1 MYNNYMYSK
10 FLLSIVLIFYVSNSF
25 ASELEVEI
33 DGDKVTGK
41 IIYEGSNRN
50 VNGWL
55 GIPYAEPPIGDLRW
69 RAPRDFK
76 GFSGDFIAD
85 KLPNRCTQISNSY
98 DTIID
103 NIEAGDIIGTED
115 CLYLNVYRPD
125 NVDYSSEKLPV
136 MFWIHGGGNT
146 WGYSASNLTT
156 PKELINKHDIIVV
169 SVNYR
174 LGPFGWLAVDGLNKN
189 SDVKLD
195 MSYNFGT
202 LDLIKAL
209 EWVNKN
215 IENFGG
221 DKNNVT
227 IFGESAGARN
237 VMSLMISPQSKNLF
251 HRAISQSGYLNSDTL
266 ELAINKT
273 RAGSKEFISHSVKK
287 TLPQISDA
295 ELTDFMSQT
304 SKVVELLR
312 SLSTEDV
319 ISFYR
324 IREGVGGLIDVP
336 NVIPDEI
343 VIPKAG
349 LYGAY
354 KKGLAHDV
362 PIIFGTNRDE
372 HKLFMFDNPE
382 FVKSKGFFF
391 LEKIFRELDFRYM
404 PKDSVYYQAY
414 SKYMSMSWKI
424 GGADDPANILSNFNT
439 AKIFNFRFDWDEE
452 PIFAGIDY
460 SKYLGAAHGLEIS
473 FIFDTIDRESLLSN
487 ILYND
492 NNAESEQ
499 ELANAM
505 GKYWVNFAYSG
516 DPNEGPYPDLVKWK
530 NWTEKNQ
537 QYIVFD
543 SSNDQGIA
551 MRTNTDSGTS
561 LLQDLSSEPIT
572 IKQKCTIVDRILINT
587 TLSLDSV
594 NEIYKN
600 FLNGKCIK

>member
-1 MYNNYMYSK
+1 
-10 FLLSIVLIFYVSNSF
+10 
-25 ASELEVEI
+25 
-33 DGDKVTGK
+33 
-41 IIYEGSNRN
+41 
-50 VNGWL
+50 
-55 GIPYAEPPIGDLRW
+55 
-69 RAPRDFK
+69 
-76 GFSGDFIAD
+76 
-85 KLPNRCTQISNSY
+85 
-98 DTIID
+98 
-103 NIEAGDIIGTED
+103 
-115 CLYLNVYRPD
+115 
-125 NVDYSSEKLPV
+125 
-136 MFWIHGGGNT
+136 
-146 WGYSASNLTT
+146 
-156 PKELINKHDIIVV
+156 
-169 SVNYR
+169 
-174 LGPFGWLAVDGLNKN
+174 
-189 SDVKLD
+189 
-195 MSYNFGT
+195 
-202 LDLIKAL
+202 
-209 EWVNKN
+209 
-215 IENFGG
+215 
-221 DKNNVT
+221 
-227 IFGESAGARN
+227 
-237 VMSLMISPQSKNLF
+237 MSLMISPQSKNLF

-391 LEKIFRELDFRYM
+391 LEKIFRELDFRYV
-404 PKDSVYYQAY
+404 PKDLVYYQAY